1 MKVLHGYI
9 MSVPRGCVKAHTDVD
24 DSESEANACANYSLH
39 LTHAIEV
46 QPPFEWE
53 GFAHIVLHCWLENE
67 QPGRSSGSVKS
78 EVEEQAPLLALL
90 LHVAIRLLSDSD
102 HTLRMV
108 CMVAENLPSSN
119 NSCVTAVS
127 NSIRSSHGSPT
138 VSNSIRSIQQLHDI
152 LSKIDKKCNFD
163 EALRS
168 IKLT

>member
-1 MKVLHGYI
+1 MSILPVANKGILGICNYACLMVL
-9 MSVPRGCVKAHTDVD
+9 V
-24 DSESEANACANYSLH
+24 
-39 LTHAIEV
+39 LTIYLCYRR
-46 QPPFEWE
+46 WE